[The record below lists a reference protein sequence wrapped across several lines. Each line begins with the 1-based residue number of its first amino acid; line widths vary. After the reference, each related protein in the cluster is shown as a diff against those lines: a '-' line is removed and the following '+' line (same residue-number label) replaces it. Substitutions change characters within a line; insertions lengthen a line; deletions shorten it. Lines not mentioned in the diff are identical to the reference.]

1 MSKPDAPPAP
11 DYAALAKQQGTDNR
25 ETAQFNANTNRVDQY
40 GPDGSIVWS
49 RPGQQNGV
57 MGPSVLP
64 DGAAAVTTAPGPQ
77 VNMTTS
83 APIWREQGRGGGGY
97 WEEQAPVAA
106 GGAVVQGSNNSPQSV
121 GAVDDGSGWV
131 QTTSLS
137 PANQRLYDMNK
148 QGQEAFGNV
157 ALSAIDRVKNSLGQ
171 EFDTSGMQA
180 LDYGPDATTSQGMS
194 MEALANFLGNP
205 QQQAVASQG
214 TAGQGSAAQAALARQ
229 GINSTIDRSGVRA
242 LPGTIDDTSRRR
254 VEEALMS
261 RINPSLQRDE
271 DQLRNRLLNS
281 GIEVGT
287 DAYNRELLVS
297 GQRMNDARM
306 SAVLAG
312 GTEESRQV
320 QLQQGLQAQ
329 EFAQAQA
336 QAAMRQ
342 AAESQLSAQETQ
354 TNLQNAGML
363 TSTSNNN
370 AGLWTQASMGNANL
384 ASSASALNANLEARR
399 RENVV
404 NAYSDAT
411 RVNAAVNQQNFNQGL
426 ASSTANNATRAQ
438 DLSEA
443 AALRMMPLNEANA
456 LRNGAQV
463 SMPNFAS
470 YYTGASAA
478 PAPVMEGGIA
488 QGQYD
493 MNAYNQEVAGNNALW
508 GGLATLG
515 GAAIK
520 SDRRLKTNLRKI
532 GDHPVGVARYTWDWL
547 DGSGSSSGV
556 MAQDLQAVR
565 PDAVVTMP
573 SGYLGVRYDLI
584 GGQ

>member
-1 MSKPDAPPAP
+1 MPKSDPPPAP

-49 RPGQQNGV
+49 RPGQQTGV
-57 MGPSVLP
+57 MGPSVQLNEP
-64 DGAAAVTTAPGPQ
+64 VAAPPAEQ
-77 VNMTTS
+77 VMTTP
-83 APIWREQGRGGGGY
+83 APIWREQGREGGGY

-180 LDYGPDATTSQGMS
+180 LDYGPDATNSQGMS
-194 MEALANFLGNP
+194 IEALANFLGNP

-214 TAGQGSAAQAALARQ
+214 TAGQGSAAQAALAQQ

-306 SAVLAG
+306 QAILAG

-320 QLQQGLQAQ
+320 GLQQGLQAQ
-329 EFAQAQA
+329 EFSQAQA

-370 AGLWTQASMGNANL
+370 AGLATQASMGNANL

-463 SMPNFAS
+463 TMPNFAS

-493 MNAYNQEVAGNNALW
+493 MNAYNQEMASNNALW
-508 GGLATLG
+508 GGLTTLG
-515 GAAIK
+515 GAALTGGA
-520 SDRRLKTNLRKI
+520 SLVRR
-532 GDHPVGVARYTWDWL
+532 
-547 DGSGSSSGV
+547 
-556 MAQDLQAVR
+556 
-565 PDAVVTMP
+565 
-573 SGYLGVRYDLI
+573 
-584 GGQ
+584 